1 MNSPVAK
8 QPTLAAASSSAP
20 AAVFGEDLDG
30 RHSGD
35 FLRLQRLLEHAG
47 GFQLVFAGCLS
58 FAYRQALIDRIDVR
72 HPSAVIV
79 DLVPLAGPSVV
90 LDELRRIGPQHNPIH
105 LVGVE
110 AWLRQAGPEALHALN
125 YRRESLAADVPNTL
139 VLWLDPGTIATV
151 ASEAPDLWAWRAAV
165 LDFSHPPA
173 ERLAVHRGSIF
184 LGSAERAQRER
195 RLAEIGDYLR
205 SIGEPGGPDADLML
219 EASDIEQSLGR
230 SEAALAHAKAAG
242 AAFREIDDRRSAAVA
257 VGRIADILASCGQLD
272 EAMRLRVEEQLPVY
286 ERLGDVRSKA
296 VTQGYIADILVSRG
310 QLDEALRLRVE
321 EELPV
326 YERLGDVREKAVT
339 QGKIADILA
348 SRGQLDEALRIL
360 RQEVLLAFE
369 RLGDV
374 RSKAVTQGR
383 IADILASRGQLDE
396 ALALHEQ
403 RLPVAERL
411 GDIDSLAHIRY
422 SMAALRLQ
430 RGEHESGGLQRIH
443 DDLVAAFAT
452 SRQLGRPDFI
462 GGIGQLL
469 AQVLAMGGAREE
481 ARDVL
486 TLAEAAFARL
496 DDAAGLAQVRALRE
510 TIGAS

>member
-79 DLVPLAGPSVV
+79 DLVPLAGPSAV

-205 SIGEPGGPDADLML
+205 SIGEPGGPDAGLML

-257 VGRIADILASCGQLD
+257 V
-272 EAMRLRVEEQLPVY
+272 
-286 ERLGDVRSKA
+286 
-296 VTQGYIADILVSRG
+296 
-310 QLDEALRLRVE
+310 
-321 EELPV
+321 
-326 YERLGDVREKAVT
+326 
-339 QGKIADILA
+339 
-348 SRGQLDEALRIL
+348 
-360 RQEVLLAFE
+360 
-369 RLGDV
+369 
-374 RSKAVTQGR
+374 GR

-430 RGEHESGGLQRIH
+430 RGEHDSGGVQRIH
-443 DDLVAAFAT
+443 DDLVAAFAI

-486 TLAEAAFARL
+486 TLAEAALARL

>member
-1 MNSPVAK
+1 MNSPVAS

-79 DLVPLAGPSVV
+79 DLVPLAGPSAV

-139 VLWLDPGTIATV
+139 VLWLDPGIIATV

-173 ERLAVHRGSIF
+173 ERLAVHRESIF
-184 LGSAERAQRER
+184 LGSAERSQREQ
-195 RLAEIGDYLR
+195 RLAEIADYLR
-205 SIGEPGGPDADLML
+205 TIGEPGGPDAELML

-242 AAFREIDDRRSAAVA
+242 AAF
-257 VGRIADILASCGQLD
+257 
-272 EAMRLRVEEQLPVY
+272 
-286 ERLGDVRSKA
+286 
-296 VTQGYIADILVSRG
+296 
-310 QLDEALRLRVE
+310 
-321 EELPV
+321 
-326 YERLGDVREKAVT
+326 
-339 QGKIADILA
+339 
-348 SRGQLDEALRIL
+348 
-360 RQEVLLAFE
+360 
-369 RLGDV
+369 
-374 RSKAVTQGR
+374 
-383 IADILASRGQLDE
+383 
-396 ALALHEQ
+396 Q
-403 RLPVAERL
+403 RN
-411 GDIDSLAHIRY
+411 
-422 SMAALRLQ
+422 
-430 RGEHESGGLQRIH
+430 
-443 DDLVAAFAT
+443 
-452 SRQLGRPDFI
+452 
-462 GGIGQLL
+462 
-469 AQVLAMGGAREE
+469 
-481 ARDVL
+481 
-486 TLAEAAFARL
+486 
-496 DDAAGLAQVRALRE
+496 
-510 TIGAS
+510 

>member
-326 YERLGDVREKAVT
+326 YERLGDVR
-339 QGKIADILA
+339 
-348 SRGQLDEALRIL
+348 
-360 RQEVLLAFE
+360 
-369 RLGDV
+369 
-374 RSKAVTQGR
+374 SKAVTQG
-383 IADILASRGQLDE
+383 
-396 ALALHEQ
+396 
-403 RLPVAERL
+403 
-411 GDIDSLAHIRY
+411 
-422 SMAALRLQ
+422 
-430 RGEHESGGLQRIH
+430 
-443 DDLVAAFAT
+443 
-452 SRQLGRPDFI
+452 
-462 GGIGQLL
+462 
-469 AQVLAMGGAREE
+469 
-481 ARDVL
+481 
-486 TLAEAAFARL
+486 
-496 DDAAGLAQVRALRE
+496 
-510 TIGAS
+510 

>member
-1 MNSPVAK
+1 MNSPVAN
-8 QPTLAAASSSAP
+8 QPILAAASSSAP

-79 DLVPLAGPSVV
+79 DLEPLAGPSAV

-139 VLWLDPGTIATV
+139 VLWLDPGIIATV

-173 ERLAVHRGSIF
+173 ERLAVHRESIF
-184 LGSAERAQRER
+184 LGSAERSQREQ
-195 RLAEIGDYLR
+195 RLAEIADYLR
-205 SIGEPGGPDADLML
+205 TIGEPGGPDAELML

-242 AAFREIDDRRSAAVA
+242 AAFREIDDRGSAAVA
-257 VGRIADILASCGQLD
+257 VGR
-272 EAMRLRVEEQLPVY
+272 V
-286 ERLGDVRSKA
+286 
-296 VTQGYIADILVSRG
+296 
-310 QLDEALRLRVE
+310 
-321 EELPV
+321 
-326 YERLGDVREKAVT
+326 
-339 QGKIADILA
+339 
-348 SRGQLDEALRIL
+348 
-360 RQEVLLAFE
+360 
-369 RLGDV
+369 
-374 RSKAVTQGR
+374 
-383 IADILASRGQLDE
+383 ADILASRGQLDE

-443 DDLVAAFAT
+443 DDLVAAFAI

-469 AQVLAMGGAREE
+469 AKVLAMGGEREE
-481 ARDVL
+481 AQDVL

-496 DDAAGLAQVRALRE
+496 DNAAGLAQVRALRE

>member
-1 MNSPVAK
+1 MNSPVAN

-79 DLVPLAGPSVV
+79 DLEPLAGPSAV

-139 VLWLDPGTIATV
+139 VLWLDPGIIATV

-173 ERLAVHRGSIF
+173 ERLAVHRDSIF
-184 LGSAERAQRER
+184 LGSAERAQREQ

-205 SIGEPGGPDADLML
+205 SIGEPGGPDAGLML

-230 SEAALAHAKAAG
+230 SEAALA
-242 AAFREIDDRRSAAVA
+242 
-257 VGRIADILASCGQLD
+257 
-272 EAMRLRVEEQLPVY
+272 
-286 ERLGDVRSKA
+286 
-296 VTQGYIADILVSRG
+296 
-310 QLDEALRLRVE
+310 
-321 EELPV
+321 
-326 YERLGDVREKAVT
+326 
-339 QGKIADILA
+339 
-348 SRGQLDEALRIL
+348 
-360 RQEVLLAFE
+360 
-369 RLGDV
+369 
-374 RSKAVTQGR
+374 
-383 IADILASRGQLDE
+383 
-396 ALALHEQ
+396 
-403 RLPVAERL
+403 
-411 GDIDSLAHIRY
+411 
-422 SMAALRLQ
+422 
-430 RGEHESGGLQRIH
+430 
-443 DDLVAAFAT
+443 
-452 SRQLGRPDFI
+452 
-462 GGIGQLL
+462 
-469 AQVLAMGGAREE
+469 
-481 ARDVL
+481 
-486 TLAEAAFARL
+486 
-496 DDAAGLAQVRALRE
+496 
-510 TIGAS
+510 